1 MYCETGA
8 TPGVSGCSKGDAKAT
23 RSTVQALAPDHFS
36 ECLREE
42 SLRSCLYPEAK
53 LTEAD
58 AIAKAQ
64 AQELVAA
71 ALRPDSGSHLSRND
85 SLALSQTSSLPN
97 SAATGMKKTTLK
109 CQACLFDSK
118 AGSRARRV

>member
-23 RSTVQALAPDHFS
+23 RSTVHALAPDHFS

-53 LTEAD
+53 LKEAD

-97 SAATGMKKTTLK
+97 SARSHRDEEDYSEMSSLPV
-109 CQACLFDSK
+109 S
-118 AGSRARRV
+118 